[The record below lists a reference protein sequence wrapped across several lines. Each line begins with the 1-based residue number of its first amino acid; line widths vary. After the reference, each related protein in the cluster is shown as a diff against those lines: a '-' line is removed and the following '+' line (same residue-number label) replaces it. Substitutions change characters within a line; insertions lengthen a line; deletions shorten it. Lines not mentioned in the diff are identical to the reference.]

1 MNSSTHLF
9 LLFTI
14 SLIFLSHVTSQTL
27 TPKLYQ
33 VVCKDAGED
42 DVQRC
47 LNLFEDNRQITLAKD
62 YITLCK
68 LFLEMAIDKSTK
80 AQNYLKSLL
89 NKYPLSDAIKECATN
104 DYNMLVYSFKG
115 SLGELVTDPQIANY
129 DAKVAGDG
137 PDTCQRLLDSEKI
150 DISSSISTL
159 NNEMK
164 FLSFVAYLA
173 TNHLPQ

>member
-14 SLIFLSHVTSQTL
+14 LLIFLSHVTSPTS

-33 VVCKDAGED
+33 VVCKDAAKDG
-42 DVQRC
+42 VQRC

-80 AQNYLKSLL
+80 AQNYLKSLV
-89 NKYPLSDAIKECATN
+89 NKYPLSKAIKECATN
-104 DYNMLVYSFKG
+104 DYNELVYSFKS
-115 SLGELVTDPQIANY
+115 SLGELVEDPQTASY

-137 PDTCQRLLDSEKI
+137 PDTCQRALASEKI

-159 NNEMK
+159 NNEMQ
-164 FLSFVAYLA
+164 FLSFVAFLA
-173 TNHLPQ
+173 ANHLPE